1 MMGEFHVEGF
11 RSLLNMSK
19 DKITKAAYVNLSLR
33 DLQTRDDYEDA
44 ARELLHFLINHEYYD
59 TIDRIETG
67 EALYAAET
75 DPIKR
80 KRYKAR
86 LDELKAKL
94 ETLTL
99 KGDAA

>member
-1 MMGEFHVEGF
+1 MLHFQN
-11 RSLLNMSK
+11 LLEIEKGKKLTLTHYEMFK
-19 DKITKAAYVNLSLR
+19 RRPIETLDQLDMAYH
-33 DLQTRDDYEDA
+33 D
-44 ARELLHFLINHEYYD
+44 LLHFLLNYEYYD
-59 TIDRIETG
+59 TIDRIEKG